1 MRRPL
6 LLPALC
12 VAAGIA
18 AAEAVPGDA
27 GALSVLPALLGLALA
42 GLWTRGFAVGIG
54 LALFGA
60 GALSY
65 QATQRPLAPDDLRG
79 RVDASGELGTVRGI
93 LDETP
98 SVRLT
103 ERRGQ
108 WVERTVVR
116 LRVGGW
122 RRPGEGWEPA
132 SGRVMISSQGVPDA
146 RFFRGQSVEISGL
159 VAAPPGPA
167 APGLFDH
174 ATFLR
179 RQGIGLQVRC
189 EAPGDWALGPGASD
203 TSPWSERFLAWARA
217 RLSQGIPEDGATRL
231 IWAMA
236 LGWRTGLA
244 GDVDD
249 GFMRS
254 GTLHV
259 FAISGLHIALIA
271 LILVQAFRVFGAPRA
286 VCGGLSLPLIW
297 FYVAATGWQPSA
309 VRSAVMTSVVV
320 GTWMLER
327 PGDLLNSLSLAA
339 LFILL
344 DEPGQLFQ
352 AGFLLSFLVVAALA
366 VFPAGWE
373 AWWMA
378 RRPWAP
384 DPLLP
389 ASRWSPVRRAW
400 EGFERMLC
408 RGVAA
413 GLAALVASWPMSV
426 ECFHLVSGV
435 SVLANLVVVPL
446 SSLVLIANAL
456 SMVLPVGTGL
466 WNAAAWV
473 GMHGMMAASRA
484 CESVPGGWWSSASPG
499 AWLWIP
505 YVLLW
510 VVAASVS
517 LDTPRRRWT
526 WWGAAALWAVL
537 FLGARLWME
546 PAASVTVFRSGEAVW
561 IDRPGGSADL
571 LLDTGDASTA
581 KAVVVPFLQS
591 RGVDRLTTLAV
602 SHGDTRHLGGV
613 PGVLTS
619 APPRSLV
626 IPTGRMRSPG
636 FRALDGLAASNG
648 VPVRRVGRGG
658 SVATLPVLH
667 PDASD
672 GFSRADDGSLVL
684 RLEAAGWRILLAP
697 DLGPEG
703 QSALVR
709 REGSGL
715 AADVL
720 ITGVPAVGEPASEAF
735 LAQVSPRL
743 LVVATGERPATERSP
758 VALRRRMRGR
768 SWTTLWTERTG
779 ALELRCR
786 EDRIEV
792 RDATGTLRHR
802 IDRMDGPVRP
812 VPDQGSATAR

>member
-6 LLPALC
+6 LIPALC

-18 AAEAVPGDA
+18 VAEWFPDHVAMPSVVLAV
-27 GALSVLPALLGLALA
+27 LGLALA
-42 GLWTRGFAVGIG
+42 GLWARAFAAGLG
-54 LALFGA
+54 LALFAA
-60 GALSY
+60 GGLSY
-65 QATQRPLAPDDLRG
+65 HATQWPLDPEDLRW
-79 RVDASGELGTVRGI
+79 RLDAHGELGTVRGI

-98 SVRLT
+98 SVRLS

-108 WVERTVVR
+108 WMERTVVR
-116 LRVGGW
+116 LRVNGW
-122 RRPGEGWEPA
+122 RPQGRDWEPA
-132 SGRVMISSQGVPDA
+132 AGRVVVSSQGVPDG

-159 VAAPPGPA
+159 VSAPPGPA

-189 EAPGDWALGPGASD
+189 EAPADWALGPGA
-203 TSPWSERFLAWARA
+203 TGVVPWSERFLAWARG
-217 RLSQGIPEDGATRL
+217 RLSEGLPEDGATRL

-271 LILVQAFRVFGAPRA
+271 VLLVQAFRIFGVPRA
-286 VCGGLSLPLIW
+286 WCGGLSLPLIW

-339 LFILL
+339 ILL
-344 DEPGQLFQ
+344 LLAEPGQLFQ

-366 VFPAGWE
+366 VFPAAWE

-389 ASRWSPVRRAW
+389 ASRWSPARRAW
-400 EGFERMLC
+400 EWVERMLC
-408 RGVAA
+408 RGVVA
-413 GLAALVASWPMSV
+413 GLAAFVASWPMSV

-456 SMVLPVGTGL
+456 SMALPLGTGL

-484 CESVPGGWWSSASPG
+484 CEAVPGGWWSAASPG

-505 YVLLW
+505 YALLW
-510 VVAASVS
+510 IHAAAFRG
-517 LDTPRRRWT
+517 DTPWGRRL
-526 WWGAAALWAVL
+526 WWSAAAFWVVL
-537 FLGARLWME
+537 FAGVRHLSD
-546 PAASVTVFRSGEAVW
+546 PAVSVTVFRSGGSVW
-561 IDRPGGSADL
+561 IDRPGRAADL
-571 LLDTGDASTA
+571 LFDSGDAATA

-591 RGVDRLTTLAV
+591 RGVDRLETLV
-602 SHGDTRHLGGV
+602 LSHGDLRHVGGV
-613 PGVLTS
+613 PEVITH
-619 APPRSLV
+619 APPRRLV
-626 IPTGRMRSPG
+626 IPPGRMRSPA

-648 VPVRRVGRGG
+648 VPIQRVGRGG
-658 SVATLPVLH
+658 VIATLPVLH
-667 PDASD
+667 PDSGDA
-672 GFSRADDGSLVL
+672 FSRADDGSLVL
-684 RLEAAGWRILLAP
+684 RLEVAGWTVLLAP
-697 DLGPEG
+697 DLGSDG
-703 QSALVR
+703 QAALVR
-709 REGSGL
+709 REGPAL

-720 ITGVPAVGEPASEAF
+720 ITGLPASGEPATEAF
-735 LAQVSPRL
+735 LSRVNPSL
-743 LVVATGERPATERSP
+743 LILATGDRPATGRSP
-758 VALRRRMRGR
+758 AGLRRRMRGR
-768 SWTTLWTERTG
+768 PWTTLWTERLGT
-779 ALELRCR
+779 LELRCG
-786 EDRIEV
+786 EGQMEV
-792 RDATGTLRHR
+792 RDASGVVLYRL
-802 IDRMDGPVRP
+802 DRST
-812 VPDQGSATAR
+812 QGNATAR